1 MTLIVT
7 GNIFSGDIE
16 IDAEI
21 ASGDFYDIAFTNN
34 VVRGSAILKTREITK
49 DILINECNICTDLK
63 HMNPEVWFMYHN
75 IFIDKKNPIYIL
87 DNYTLGKVDGLRF
100 NLPFKPKPLM
110 SGYTIGVVTRCLEF
124 LKKYHVP

>member
-49 DILINECNICTDLK
+49 DILME
-63 HMNPEVWFMYHN
+63 
-75 IFIDKKNPIYIL
+75 
-87 DNYTLGKVDGLRF
+87 R
-100 NLPFKPKPLM
+100 LM
-110 SGYTIGVVTRCLEF
+110 D
-124 LKKYHVP
+124 